1 MSRPQED
8 PALSPGAGV
17 PARVAA
23 YHTTA
28 TALPEGALH
37 DLFAAQAARTPDAV
51 ALVHEDR
58 RLTYRQLDH
67 AANALAH
74 RLAAAGVGPG
84 DAVGLLFDRSFA
96 YVVTVLAVMKS
107 GGVYVPLDP
116 RQPAERL
123 SWILGN
129 TGAVLLVTDRPAGDT
144 AFAGGLTA
152 LRLTDTA
159 ATADASATPPAVTVH
174 PDQPL
179 YVMFTSG
186 SSGTPKGVVNTHR
199 NVVELAL
206 DPGFG
211 ASAHERVLAYSP
223 LPFDS
228 STYEL
233 WVPLLRGGLAV
244 VLSAPKVD
252 IVELGEA
259 IAQHGVTAAYFTT
272 ALFDAMAG
280 EAIGGLAL
288 LREIWTG
295 GDVLSA
301 TALQRVLDHCPDT
314 TVVHV
319 YGPTE
324 ATVFCSYQTFTP
336 EVRVLDRLHLGVPMA
351 NTALYV
357 LDAGLGHTAPGET
370 GELYV
375 AGPHLAQGYGGLPA
389 LTAERFTADPYG
401 PAGTRMYRTGD
412 LAAWNEHGEIVF
424 LGRADQQVKLRGNRI
439 ELGEIETVLT
449 RHPSVARAA
458 VVVREDRPGDKRLV
472 AYVVP
477 AEEGVLDAAELLRH
491 AGEELVEYMVPSA
504 VVPMG
509 ALPLTPNGKLDRRA
523 LPAPRVGA
531 APGGRAP
538 RTPVEEVLCGLFAH
552 TLGLPSIGVDDDFF
566 GIGGHSLLA
575 TRLVSRVRTALGAQL
590 TLREFFLHP
599 TVALLAE
606 YIATD
611 GGGPARPALTAQER
625 PEPLPLSAA
634 QRRLWFLDQL
644 EGPSATYNIPLAV
657 RVRGELDL
665 AALESAFTDVVG
677 RHESLRTVFG
687 QSGGP
692 DGGQAYQRVLP
703 ADGVRVGLPLTPAT
717 EDTVGALLTAESE
730 RVFDLTSD
738 LPFRARLFA
747 LGEREHVLL
756 VVMHHIVSDGWSYQ
770 PLMRDLSTAYTT
782 RSRGER
788 PSWEPL
794 PAQYADYALWHRD
807 LLGDPADAESVGGRQ
822 LDYWTRTLA
831 DLPEEVTLPAVRQ
844 RPAAASYR
852 GATHTVHCPEDVH
865 AALAALARESGASVF
880 MVAQA
885 AVSALLSRSG
895 AGHDIP
901 LGSPIAGRTD
911 QALDDLVGF
920 FVNTLV
926 LRTDLSGDPSF
937 RELLTRVRET
947 DLAAWAHQD
956 LPFDRLVE
964 ALNPD
969 RSAARHPLFQVML
982 TLTDAATPTLVADGL
997 DTESEF
1003 TWLRFAKFDLT
1014 FSFAEHRS
1022 ADGRP
1027 GGLDITV
1034 EYATDLYDAP
1044 TIEATGERLVRLLT
1058 GAAAAPDLPFG
1069 EVELLSARER
1079 KLLLEEWS
1087 GAATGVPDR
1096 NLAEL
1101 FAAQARRTPDAIAV
1115 VAGDRE
1121 LTYRELDAR
1130 ANRTARRL
1138 ITEGVRPGSRVALL
1152 QERSLT
1158 AVVTTLAVVKAGA
1171 TYVPLDTRH
1180 PGDRIQLITEQSAI
1194 THLLTDRDP
1203 GHLTLPPG
1211 ITTLTTTAPDAGDSS
1226 DPSVP
1231 IHPDQ
1236 PVYAM
1241 FTSGS
1246 TGVPKGVAVT
1256 HRNVADLAAQT
1267 RFANGN
1273 HHRVLFH
1280 SAMAFD
1286 ASTYEMWVPWLNG
1299 GTLVVAPAGHLDT
1312 ATYQRLLAE
1321 HSVTALWMTA
1331 GLFRV
1336 MAEEAPEAFAGVR
1349 EVWAGGDVVPPEAV
1363 RRVHEHCPD
1372 TTVVNGYGPTET
1384 TTFAATHRIHRPLDY
1399 PGAVPIGEPLDNHR
1413 LYVLDAGLRLVPP
1426 GTPGELYIAGTGLA
1440 QGYLDR
1446 PALTADRF
1454 VADPY
1459 GPPGSRMYRTGD
1471 LTRWNERGSLDYLGR
1486 ADQQVKLRGFRIEPG
1501 EIETYLTTDQMVAQA
1516 TVIVREDRPGD
1527 KRLVAYLVPADGAG
1541 IDLTALRRTISG
1553 VLPDYMVPSAFMVL
1567 DAIPLTTNGK
1577 TDRRALPAPEH
1588 HGDTGGRAPRTPAEE
1603 VLCAHFA
1610 AVLGLPSVTIDDHF
1624 FHLGGHSLL
1633 ATRLIS
1639 RVRETFGVRIT
1650 VKDLFQGPTVAGL
1663 AAFVE
1668 AGGESD
1674 GTAAPRPALRES
1686 ARPRR
1691 VPLSSAQQRLW
1702 FLHHL
1707 EGPSA
1712 TYNIP
1717 LALRL
1722 KGALDREALR
1732 LALTDVVVRHES
1744 LRTLF
1749 GTADDTA
1756 YQWQVPADEVR
1767 VELPVT
1773 TVTAESLDAALGAQ
1787 AARSFDLASELPFR
1801 ACLFDLGQEDAALLV
1816 VMHHIASDGWST
1828 APLLRDLTA
1837 AYTARTQGRA
1847 PAWEPLPV
1855 QYADYTLWQRELLA
1869 ADGERQAEF
1878 WRHALDGLPDEATLP
1893 TDRPR
1898 PAVASYRG
1906 TTHGAHV
1913 PAELHRAL
1921 TELARETGTTLFMV
1935 AQAAVATALSRSGAG
1950 EDIPL
1955 GAPIA
1960 GRTEQSLDDL
1970 VGFFVNTLVLRTD
1983 LSGDPSFRDLL
1994 ARVRDT
2000 DLAAWA
2006 HQDLPF
2012 DQLVEAL
2019 NPERTTA
2026 RHPLF
2031 QVVLTLQEAVTPA
2044 PGLPGLTAE
2053 SGFAPLEISKFDLTF
2068 SFHEHRTADGRP
2080 GGLDIRVE
2088 YATDLYDPG
2097 TVEAVTDR
2105 LVRLLGAAVENPGLP
2120 VGELAF
2126 MSPGDRHLL
2135 LEEWHGTV
2143 TRVPD
2148 GNLAELFAA
2157 QAARTP
2163 DAIALTDGGR
2173 NLTYAE
2179 LDAATNRLAHHLI
2192 GLGVR
2197 QESVVAVLMERSAD
2211 LLVALLAVVKAGGV
2225 YAPLNHADPA
2235 GRLDQIVTETRA
2247 PVLITDTPLSDHP
2260 IVARTAAHVVVLD
2273 GTGAFDHLPATP
2285 PAYPAHPDQWLYV
2298 MYTSG
2303 STGRPKGVAVTHRNV
2318 TDLAFQRVFANENHR
2333 RVLFHSPHTFD
2344 ASTYEMWVPWLNGG
2358 TIVVAPPGHLDPATL
2373 GALLKDAG
2381 LTGLWLT
2388 VGLFRVV
2395 ADEAPEAFAGLREV
2409 WTGGEVVPPEAVRRV
2424 MERCPGTTVFN
2435 VYGPTETT
2443 TFATTHPVPR
2453 PLRPGALPI
2462 GGPFDNHRLYV
2473 LDPGLRLVPPGTPGE
2488 LYIAGAGVA
2497 RGYLGRPGLTAER
2510 FTADPYG
2517 PAGTRMYRTGDLVR
2531 WNGRGEI
2538 EYLGRTDQQVKLRG
2552 FRIELGEIESALIAH
2567 RTVGQATISVRE
2579 DRPGD
2584 KRLVAYLVP
2593 AENATVDVTALRRE
2607 IADAVPE
2614 YMVPSAFVVLDRI
2627 PLNTNGKVDRAA
2639 LPAPQVSHLTQG
2651 RAPRTPREEVLCGLF
2666 AAVLGLPSVTIDDHF
2681 FRSGGHSLL
2690 GTRLISRIR
2699 QVFGVQLGVKD
2710 LFQHPTVAAL
2720 SEQVTAGNGEL
2731 PRPALTSGERPG
2743 LIPLSSAQQRLW
2755 FLDQMEGPSPTYNIP
2770 LALRLTGPLD
2780 HEALRLALTD
2790 LTTRHEALRTV
2801 FPTHEGRPHQQV
2813 LPPAPVGLPLASTT
2827 EEALPALLAE
2837 LSARTFDLATEPPVR
2852 SHLLAL
2858 GEREHV
2864 LLVVIHHIA
2873 SDGWSNGPLFE
2884 DLTTSYTARAD
2895 GRAPDWEPLPVQYA
2909 DYSLWQQRLLEG
2921 DEERQLDHWRET
2933 LADLPEEATLPPD
2946 HARPATASNRGT
2958 THTVHC
2964 PADLHGSLV
2973 SLAQD
2978 TGSTLFMV
2986 AQAAVATLL
2995 SRSGAG
3001 HDIPLGSPVAGRTDQ
3016 KLDGL
3021 IGFFVNTLV
3030 LRTDLT
3036 GDPTFRDL
3044 LARVRETD
3052 LAAWAHQDLPFDRL
3066 VEALNP
3072 ERTTARHPLFQVMLT
3087 VGDTTTEAPRLP
3099 GLEAAYA
3106 YSAVRIAKFDLT
3118 FGFEEHRTDDGR
3130 PAGLDITVEYATD
3143 LYDPRTVEATAER
3156 LVRLLTGA
3164 VTTPDLPVG
3173 ELELL
3178 SASER
3183 GLLLEEWQGPA
3194 TEVPGRNLAGLFA
3207 AQARRTPD
3215 AVAVVAEGRKLTY
3228 RELDA
3233 LANRT
3238 AHHLIAEGVRPG
3250 SRVALLQERSLTA
3263 VVTTLAVVKAGAT
3276 YIPLDTRY
3284 PADRIQLITEQSAL
3298 THLLTDRDPGHLTL
3312 PAGITTLATA
3322 TPESGD
3328 SSDPAVPVHPD
3339 QPVYAMF
3346 TSGSTG
3352 VPKGVAVTHR
3362 NVADLAAQ
3370 TRFANGNHHRVLF
3383 HSPMAF
3389 DASTYEMWVP
3399 WLNGGTLVV
3408 APAGHLDTAS
3418 YQRLVTEHSLT
3429 GLWLTTGLFR
3439 LIAEEAP
3446 EAVAGVR
3453 EVWTGG
3459 DVVPPEAVRRVMDR
3473 CPGTSV
3479 FNAYGPTETTTFAT
3493 THPIP
3498 RPLDPAAGALPI
3510 GGPLDNHRLYV
3521 LDDHLRPVPPGA
3533 PGELYI
3539 AGTGLAQGYLDR
3551 PALTADRFVADP
3563 YGPPGT
3569 RMYRTGDLTRWNHD
3583 GALDYLG
3590 RADQQ
3595 VKLRGF
3601 RIEPGEIE
3609 AVLTG
3614 RPGVAQALV
3623 AVREDQPGDKR
3634 LVAYLTVEDGA
3645 RVDTEDVRRQ
3655 TAGLLP
3661 EYMVPSAFVVLD
3673 EIPLTVNGKIDRRAL
3688 PAPEIAPTTGRAP
3701 RTVREEVLCGLFAEV
3716 LGLPS
3721 VTIDDHFFHLGGHSL
3736 LATRLVGRIRS
3747 VLGVGVSVATLF
3759 KNPIVATL
3767 VEKLDGAEAARPTL
3781 RPMRRMGATK

>member
-1 MSRPQED
+1 MSRPHED

-23 YHTTA
+23 YNTTA
-28 TALPEGALH
+28 LALPEGSLH

-51 ALVHEDR
+51 ALVHEDH
-58 RLTYRQLDH
+58 RLTYRELDH

-74 RLAAAGVGPG
+74 RLIGAGVRPG
-84 DAVGLLFDRSFA
+84 DAVGLLFNRSFA
-96 YVVTVLAVMKS
+96 YVITVLAVMKS

-123 SWILGN
+123 SWILGD
-129 TGAVLLVTDRPAGDT
+129 TGAVLLVTDRPEEETG
-144 AFAGGLTA
+144 FADDLTA
-152 LRLTDTA
+152 LRLTDA
-159 ATADASATPPAVTVH
+159 DATAGLSPTAPAVTVH

-211 ASAHERVLAYSP
+211 ATAHERVLAYSP

-244 VLSAPKVD
+244 VLSAPKID
-252 IVELGEA
+252 IGELGEA
-259 IAQHGVTAAYFTT
+259 VARHGVTAAYFTT

-280 EAIGGLAL
+280 EAIDGLAL

-324 ATVFCSYQTFTP
+324 ATVFCSYQSFTP
-336 EVRVLDRLHLGVPMA
+336 EVRTLDRLHLGIPMA
-351 NTALYV
+351 NTSMYV
-357 LDAGLGHTAPGET
+357 LDAELRHTAPGET

-375 AGPHLAQGYGGLPA
+375 AGPHLAQGYGRLAA

-449 RHPSVARAA
+449 RHPSVAQAA
-458 VVVREDRPGDKRLV
+458 VIVREDRPGDKRLV
-472 AYVVP
+472 AYAVP
-477 AEEGVLDAAELLRH
+477 AVEGVLDAAELLRH
-491 AGEELVEYMVPSA
+491 AGTELVEYMVPSA
-504 VVPMG
+504 VVPLG

-531 APGGRAP
+531 APNGRAP
-538 RTPVEEVLCGLFAH
+538 RNPVEEVLCGLFAH

-566 GIGGHSLLA
+566 GVGGHSLLA
-575 TRLVSRVRTALGAQL
+575 TRLVSRVRAALGVQL
-590 TLREFFLHP
+590 TLREFFLYP

-606 YIATD
+606 YAATN
-611 GGGPARPALTAQER
+611 GGEPARPALTAQER

-634 QRRLWFLDQL
+634 QQRLWFLDQL

-687 QSGGP
+687 QTGER

-703 ADGVRVGLPLTPAT
+703 ADGVRVGLPVTPAT
-717 EDTVGALLTAESE
+717 GETVGALLTAESE

-794 PAQYADYALWHRD
+794 TAQYADYALWHRG
-807 LLGDPADAESVGGRQ
+807 LLGDPADDGSVGARQ
-822 LDYWTRTLA
+822 LGFWKRTLA

-844 RPAAASYR
+844 RPTAASYR
-852 GATHTVHCPEDVH
+852 GATHTVHCPADVH
-865 AALAALARESGASVF
+865 AALADLARESGASVF

-885 AVSALLSRSG
+885 AVSTLLSRSG

-926 LRTDLSGDPSF
+926 LRTDVSGDPSF

-1022 ADGRP
+1022 EDGRP
-1027 GGLDITV
+1027 GGLDITI

-1044 TIEATGERLVRLLT
+1044 AIEATGDRLVRLLA
-1058 GAAAAPDLPFG
+1058 GAVAAPDLPVG
-1069 EVELLSARER
+1069 EVELLSASER
-1079 KLLLEEWS
+1079 GLLLEGWS
-1087 GAATGVPDR
+1087 GAATGVPDQG
-1096 NLAEL
+1096 LAEL
-1101 FAAQARRTPDAIAV
+1101 FAAQAARTPDAIAV
-1115 VAGDRE
+1115 VADDRE
-1121 LTYRELDAR
+1121 LTYRELDAL
-1130 ANRTARRL
+1130 ANRTAHHL
-1138 ITEGVRPGSRVALL
+1138 IAEGVRPGSRVGLL

-1171 TYVPLDTRH
+1171 TYVPLDTRY
-1180 PGDRIQLITEQSAI
+1180 PGDRIQLITEQSAL
-1194 THLLTDRDP
+1194 THLLTDHDP
-1203 GHLTLPPG
+1203 GYLTLPSG
-1211 ITTLTTTAPDAGDSS
+1211 VTTLTTGTHSADAT
-1226 DPSVP
+1226 DPAVP
-1231 IHPDQ
+1231 VHPDQ

-1256 HRNVADLAAQT
+1256 HRNVADLAAQGMY
-1267 RFANGN
+1267 ANG
-1273 HHRVLFH
+1273 HHSRVLFH

-1312 ATYQRLLAE
+1312 ATYQRLLSE
-1321 HSVTALWMTA
+1321 HAITALWMTA
-1331 GLFRV
+1331 GLFRL

-1349 EVWAGGDVVPPEAV
+1349 EVWAGGDVVPPDAV
-1363 RRVHEHCPD
+1363 RRIHAHCPD

-1399 PGAVPIGEPLDNHR
+1399 PGTLPIGEPLDNHR
-1413 LYVLDAGLRLVPP
+1413 LYVLDDHLRLVPP
-1426 GTPGELYIAGTGLA
+1426 GTPGELYIAGAGLA

-1459 GPPGSRMYRTGD
+1459 GPAGTRMYRTGD
-1471 LTRWNERGSLDYLGR
+1471 LTRWNEDGSLEYLGR

-1501 EIETYLTTDQMVAQA
+1501 EIENHLTMDQTVAQA
-1516 TVIVREDRPGD
+1516 TVVVREDRPGD
-1527 KRLVAYLVPADGAG
+1527 KRLVAYLVPAQNAT
-1541 IDLTALRRTISG
+1541 IDLTALRREISG
-1553 VLPDYMVPSAFMVL
+1553 ALPDYMVPSAFLVL
-1567 DAIPLTTNGK
+1567 DEIPLTTNGK
-1577 TDRRALPAPEH
+1577 IDRRALPAPQQQA
-1588 HGDTGGRAPRTPAEE
+1588 DTDGRAPRTPAEE
-1603 VLCAHFA
+1603 VLCGHFA

-1639 RVRETFGVRIT
+1639 RVRETFGVQIT

-1663 AAFVE
+1663 AAFVA
-1668 AGGESD
+1668 AGGD
-1674 GTAAPRPALRES
+1674 AVRRPALRES
-1686 ARPRR
+1686 VRPRR

-1722 KGALDREALR
+1722 KGALDRDALR

-1749 GTADDTA
+1749 GTAGDTA
-1756 YQWQVPADEVR
+1756 YQWQVPADEIR

-1773 TVTAESLDAALGAQ
+1773 TVTGDTLDAALGAQ
-1787 AARSFDLASELPFR
+1787 AARSFDLESELPFR
-1801 ACLFDLGQEDAALLV
+1801 ACLFDLGGDDAALLL

-1828 APLLRDLTA
+1828 TPLLRDLTA
-1837 AYTARTQGRA
+1837 AYTARTEGQA
-1847 PAWEPLPV
+1847 PGWEPLPV
-1855 QYADYTLWQRELLA
+1855 QYADYTLWQREVLA

-1878 WRHALDGLPDEATLP
+1878 WRHTLDGLPDEATLP

-1906 TTHGAHV
+1906 TTHSAHV
-1913 PAELHRAL
+1913 PAEPHRAL
-1921 TELARETGTTLFMV
+1921 TLLARETGSTLFMV

-1960 GRTEQSLDDL
+1960 GRSEQSLDDM

-1983 LSGDPSFRDLL
+1983 LSGDPSFRELL
-1994 ARVRDT
+1994 SRLRDT

-2012 DQLVEAL
+2012 DQLVETL
-2019 NPERTTA
+2019 NPERSTA

-2031 QVVLTLQEAVTPA
+2031 QVVLTLQDAVTPTL
-2044 PGLPGLTAE
+2044 GLPGLTAE

-2088 YATDLYDPG
+2088 YATDLYDAG

-2105 LVRLLGAAVENPGLP
+2105 LVRLLGAAAENPELP

-2126 MSPGDRHLL
+2126 MSPDDRHRL
-2135 LEEWHGTV
+2135 LEEWHGAV
-2143 TRVPD
+2143 TGVS
-2148 GNLAELFAA
+2148 GSNLAELFAA

-2163 DAIALTDGGR
+2163 DAVALTDGDR

-2211 LLVALLAVVKAGGV
+2211 LLTALLSVVKAGGV
-2225 YAPLNHADPA
+2225 YAPLNHADPD
-2235 GRLDQIVTETRA
+2235 GRLGQIITETRA
-2247 PVLITDTPLSDHP
+2247 PVLITDTALSDHP
-2260 IVARTAAHVVVLD
+2260 IVPKTTAHVVVLD
-2273 GTGAFDHLPATP
+2273 GTAAFDHLPATP
-2285 PAYPAHPDQWLYV
+2285 PAYPAHPDQWVYV

-2303 STGRPKGVAVTHRNV
+2303 STGVPKGVTVTHRNV
-2318 TDLAFQRVFANENHR
+2318 SDLAAQRVFANENHR

-2424 MERCPGTTVFN
+2424 MDRCPGTTVFN

-2443 TFATTHPVPR
+2443 TFATTHPVRR
-2453 PLRPGALPI
+2453 PLDPGALPI

-2497 RGYLGRPGLTAER
+2497 RGYLGRAALTAER

-2531 WNGRGEI
+2531 WNRHGEI

-2552 FRIELGEIESALIAH
+2552 FRIELGEIESALISH
-2567 RTVGQATISVRE
+2567 RTVGQANVSVRE

-2584 KRLVAYLVP
+2584 KRLVAYVVP
-2593 AENATVDVTALRRE
+2593 AENATIDLTELRRA

-2614 YMVPSAFVVLDRI
+2614 YMVPSAFMVLDRI
-2627 PLNTNGKVDRAA
+2627 PLNTNGKVDRRA
-2639 LPAPQVSHLTQG
+2639 LPAPQISHLTQG
-2651 RAPRTPREEVLCGLF
+2651 RAPRSPQEEVLCGLF

-2699 QVFGVQLGVKD
+2699 QAFGVQLGVKD
-2710 LFQHPTVAAL
+2710 LFQHPTVSAL

-2731 PRPALTSGERPG
+2731 PRPALTSEERPE

-2790 LTTRHEALRTV
+2790 LTTRHESLRTV
-2801 FPTHEGRPHQQV
+2801 FPTHEGRTHQHI
-2813 LPPAPVGLPLASTT
+2813 LPPAPVALPLTATT

-2837 LSARTFDLATEPPVR
+2837 LSARTFDLATQAPVR
-2852 SHLLAL
+2852 SHLFAL

-2873 SDGWSNGPLFE
+2873 SDGWSNAPLFQ
-2884 DLTTSYTARAD
+2884 DLATSYAARIE
-2895 GRAPDWEPLPVQYA
+2895 GLAPEWEPLPVQYA
-2909 DYSLWQQRLLEG
+2909 DYSLWQQRLLES
-2921 DEERQLDHWRET
+2921 DEERQLEHWRQT
-2933 LADLPEEATLPPD
+2933 LADLPEEVTLPTD

-2964 PADLHGSLV
+2964 PAALHDALI

-3036 GDPTFRDL
+3036 GDPSFRDL
-3044 LARVRETD
+3044 LSHVRETD

-3087 VGDTTTEAPRLP
+3087 VGDTTTEAPGLP
-3099 GLEAAYA
+3099 GLDTAYE
-3106 YSAVRIAKFDLT
+3106 YSAVQIAKFDLT

-3130 PAGLDITVEYATD
+3130 PAGLTITVEYATD
-3143 LYDPRTVEATAER
+3143 LYDPRTVEATADR

-3164 VTTPDLPVG
+3164 VASPDLPVG

-3178 SASER
+3178 SAGER
-3183 GLLLEEWQGPA
+3183 GLLLEEWNGLA
-3194 TEVPGRNLAGLFA
+3194 TGTPGKSLAQLFA
-3207 AQARRTPD
+3207 AQTHRTPD
-3215 AVAVVAEGRKLTY
+3215 AIAVVADDRELTY
-3228 RELDA
+3228 RELDT

-3238 AHHLIAEGVRPG
+3238 AHHLITEGVRPG
-3250 SRVALLQERSLTA
+3250 SRVALLQERSLSA

-3284 PADRIQLITEQSAL
+3284 PADRIQLITEQSAI
-3298 THLLTDRDPGHLTL
+3298 THLLTDRDPGPLTL
-3312 PAGITTLATA
+3312 PPGVTTLTTGTHSADT
-3322 TPESGD
+3322 T
-3328 SSDPAVPVHPD
+3328 DPAVPVHPD

-3370 TRFANGNHHRVLF
+3370 TMYANGHHQRVLF
-3383 HSPMAF
+3383 HSAMAF

-3408 APAGHLDTAS
+3408 APPGHLDTAA
-3418 YQRLVTEHSLT
+3418 YQRLLTEHSVT
-3429 GLWLTTGLFR
+3429 ALWLTAGLFR

-3446 EAVAGVR
+3446 EAFAGVR
-3453 EVWTGG
+3453 EVWAGG
-3459 DVVPPEAVRRVMDR
+3459 DVVPPDAVRRVMDR
-3473 CPGTSV
+3473 CPGITV
-3479 FNAYGPTETTTFAT
+3479 VNGYGPTETTTFAT
-3493 THPIP
+3493 TH
-3498 RPLDPAAGALPI
+3498 RVGHPLAADSGALPI

-3521 LDDHLRPVPPGA
+3521 LDDHLRLVPPGA

-3551 PALTADRFVADP
+3551 PSLTADRFVADP
-3563 YGPPGT
+3563 YGPAGT
-3569 RMYRTGDLTRWNHD
+3569 RMYRTGDLTRWNHE
-3583 GALDYLG
+3583 GALEYLG

-3609 AVLTG
+3609 TVLTG
-3614 RPGVAQALV
+3614 RPGVAQAV
-3623 AVREDQPGDKR
+3623 VTVREDLPGDKR
-3634 LVAYLTVEDGA
+3634 LVTYLTAEDGA
-3645 RVDTEDVRRQ
+3645 RIDTEDVRRRMS
-3655 TAGLLP
+3655 GLLP
-3661 EYMVPSAFVVLD
+3661 EYMIPSAFMVLD
-3673 EIPLTVNGKIDRRAL
+3673 EIPLTVNGKVDRRAL
-3688 PAPEIAPTTGRAP
+3688 PVPEIAPTTGRAP
-3701 RTVREEVLCGLFAEV
+3701 RTVKEEILCGLFAEI

-3747 VLGVGVSVATLF
+3747 VMGVGLSVATLF
-3759 KNPIVATL
+3759 EHPIVATL
-3767 VEKLDGAEAARPTL
+3767 VEKLDSAEAARPTL